1 MEKAKNYSEKLEI
14 VIKKFDEEKLGQELA
29 ELISE
34 KGLDTYHEGYVGF
47 FSRGDAIGAI
57 GGGMG
62 AFLWFPSFSE
72 LYQFLAN
79 YFVVLSPGQCDL
91 DHEKVFNEVARI
103 VKKLAEGKVNKET
116 AIQKINK
123 AAEHFSQIEWIGEM
137 EDLTGGSSDFAKK
150 LREYFHESKE
160 ISDQGIINKEDL
172 KDFVKKISEYGI

>member
-1 MEKAKNYSEKLEI
+1 MKKANNHSKKLEI
-14 VIKKFDEEKLGQELA
+14 VIKKFDEEQLGQELA

-62 AFLWFPSFSE
+62 AFFWFPSYSE

-79 YFVVLSPGQCDL
+79 YFVVLSPGRCDL

-103 VKKLAEGKVNKET
+103 VKELVGGKNNNET
-116 AIQKINK
+116 AIEKINK
-123 AAEHFSQIEWIGEM
+123 AAQHFSQIEWIGEM
-137 EDLTGGSSDFAKK
+137 EDLTSGSSEFAKK
-150 LREYFHESKE
+150 LREYFYEAKE
-160 ISDQGIINKEDL
+160 ISDQGIIKKEEL
-172 KDFVKKISEYGI
+172 NDFIKKTSEYGI

>member
-91 DHEKVFNEVARI
+91 DHKKVFNEVARI
-103 VKKLAEGKVNKET
+103 VKQLAEGKTNKET

-123 AAEHFSQIEWIGEM
+123 AAQHFSQIEWIGEM
-137 EDLTGGSSDFAKK
+137 EDLTGGGSDFAKK
-150 LREYFHESKE
+150 LREYFYEFKE
-160 ISDQGIINKEDL
+160 ISDQGIINKGDL
-172 KDFVKKISEYGI
+172 KDFIKKVSEYGI

>member
-47 FSRGDAIGAI
+47 FSRGDAIGAV

-79 YFVVLSPGQCDL
+79 YFVVLSPGRCDL

-103 VKKLAEGKVNKET
+103 VKELAGGKINKET
-116 AIQKINK
+116 AIEKINK
-123 AAEHFSQIEWIGEM
+123 AAQHFSQIEWIGEM
-137 EDLTGGSSDFAKK
+137 EDLSGGSSDFAKK
-150 LREYFHESKE
+150 LREYFYDFKE
-160 ISDQGIINKEDL
+160 ISDQGYIKKEDL
-172 KDFVKKISEYGI
+172 EDFTKKISEYGI

>member
-1 MEKAKNYSEKLEI
+1 MKKANNHSEKLEI

-34 KGLDTYHEGYVGF
+34 KRLDTYHEGYVGF

-79 YFVVLSPGQCDL
+79 YFVVLSPGRCDL
-91 DHEKVFNEVARI
+91 DHEKVFNEVGRI
-103 VKKLAEGKVNKET
+103 VKDLAEGKDNKEA

-123 AAEHFSQIEWIGEM
+123 TAQH
-137 EDLTGGSSDFAKK
+137 LN
-150 LREYFHESKE
+150 L
-160 ISDQGIINKEDL
+160 IS
-172 KDFVKKISEYGI
+172 